1 MRYTASRTAAIRP
14 TQFSA
19 LNSLDPLDQKDE
31 QSEDDDRDGDEED
44 VKHGH
49 SFMTS

>member
-19 LNSLDPLDQKDE
+19 LKPLDPLDQEDE
-31 QSEDDDRDGDEED
+31 QGEHDDRDGHEEN

-49 SFMTS
+49 SL